1 MLLVVTMLNAFC
13 NMHCKVSSVV
23 LKSKKEGLLSQCF
36 NFNVDY
42 TTAKT
47 AGHICFLLMHKH
59 KVVNNCYCA
68 TMAQETVK
76 SSAAEMNSKVTQSL
90 VLWMV
95 LPFDRSHV
103 TSFYSFLL
111 YMSIL
116 FQNILP
122 FPKIDRCYV
131 NPNYCCV
138 PCQPCHHHWNVSHVA
153 ASQKS
158 SAHWFRQWRLM
169 PQNVCDQLSSILCVL

>member
-1 MLLVVTMLNAFC
+1 MHFATCTAKWVLLFSSLKKNAFF
-13 NMHCKVSSVV
+13 
-23 LKSKKEGLLSQCF
+23 QCF

-47 AGHICFLLMHKH
+47 ARHICFLLMHKH

-68 TMAQETVK
+68 TTVQETVK

-90 VLWMV
+90 ISSMV

-111 YMSIL
+111 YVYLVPKYFTFSQNWQMLRESKLLLCTMPTMPSPLKCFTRCRQSKIISALMPPMKTNATECLWPAQQHTLCFLIL
-116 FQNILP
+116 F
-122 FPKIDRCYV
+122 Y
-131 NPNYCCV
+131 
-138 PCQPCHHHWNVSHVA
+138 QPW
-153 ASQKS
+153 
-158 SAHWFRQWRLM
+158 
-169 PQNVCDQLSSILCVL
+169 